1 MVYEVNKQ
9 YAGKIKKIV
18 EFGLFVEMPDGFDA
32 LLHISK
38 VAKERV
44 NNLEERYSIGDSIDI
59 IVLEQKGKKVELCTP
74 AYIL

>member
-1 MVYEVNKQ
+1 MF
-9 YAGKIKKIV
+9 I
-18 EFGLFVEMPDGFDA
+18 EMPDGFDA

-38 VAKERV
+38 VAQERV
-44 NNLEERYSIGDSIDI
+44 NNLSERYNIGDDIDI